1 MPSLTS
7 RPAVGDGQVL
17 VTAARAGHPG
27 GPPAGCPGDR
37 RVLPESPGARIEAAR
52 PPGGGRGSPLDPGAT
67 SNTDLFEDGRDRQH
81 VAGCEDVAQASFQQV
96 VVLGVLGPLLHP
108 ARDARRVTRREVL
121 GDVAADQGST
131 LDLPAQHLV
140 HAPVVVLE
148 PSLIGV
154 LPRR

>member
-52 PPGGGRGSPLDPGAT
+52 PPGGGGDPLSIPGRRPTPT
-67 SNTDLFEDGRDRQH
+67 SSRTG
-81 VAGCEDVAQASFQQV
+81 G
-96 VVLGVLGPLLHP
+96 
-108 ARDARRVTRREVL
+108 T
-121 GDVAADQGST
+121 GST
-131 LDLPAQHLV
+131 WLA
-140 HAPVVVLE
+140 A
-148 PSLIGV
+148 
-154 LPRR
+154 RT

>member
-1 MPSLTS
+1 MDRCWSP
-7 RPAVGDGQVL
+7 
-17 VTAARAGHPG
+17 
-27 GPPAGCPGDR
+27 R
-37 RVLPESPGARIEAAR
+37 RVRATPGVLLPGARVTAGSSR
-52 PPGGGRGSPLDPGAT
+52 NPPAPASKLAKRLAPPRGGRGSPLDPGAT
-67 SNTDLFEDGRDRQH
+67 SDTDLFEDGRDRQH

-140 HAPVVVLE
+140 HAPVVVPE